1 MISVTLE
8 CTSHDV
14 AVVDYAFCTLRYIV
28 DSQRLHEPIRLV
40 VTTIQDPSINDL
52 LVILCLEEDHTIHD
66 MQQVRWPASPPNVL
80 PAKTLASLLVTALE
94 EKLEP

>member
-52 LVILCLEEDHTIHD
+52 
-66 MQQVRWPASPPNVL
+66 
-80 PAKTLASLLVTALE
+80 
-94 EKLEP
+94 